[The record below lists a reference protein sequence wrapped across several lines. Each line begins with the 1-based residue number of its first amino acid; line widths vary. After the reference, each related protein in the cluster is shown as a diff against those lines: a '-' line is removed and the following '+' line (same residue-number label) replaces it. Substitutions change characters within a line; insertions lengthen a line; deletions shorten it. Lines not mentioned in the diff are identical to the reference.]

1 MNSREKT
8 KKSNFASPHIKQI
21 QKIEKLLQ
29 DSRQILVVSHIDPDG
44 DAVGTQL
51 AFAAY
56 LEDLG
61 KKVYLVRDSEI
72 PGKYLFLP
80 HVEDI
85 KKVEDFPP
93 GLEIDTALILECPTM
108 ERIGSATGFLNDRV
122 KTVNI
127 DHHQDSTPFA
137 TVNWIDTGASSVGEM
152 AFEYF
157 AVMGY
162 DISAE
167 VAELLYT
174 AILTDTGR
182 FRYVSTTP
190 RTMTIAGLLLEAGA
204 DSRKICDHVYY
215 NLDPAVMKLTGRILN
230 TIEIIRDGKICLIHL
245 TREMLEQTGARE
257 SDTEGLV
264 DLTMFNMGVKVGC
277 LLKEID
283 DSRTKLSLRAR
294 DNINVAE
301 IAGRF
306 NGGGHVNAAGC
317 VIPLPLN
324 EARLKIIDILT
335 EAVDV
340 D

>member
-1 MNSREKT
+1 MNLREKT
-8 KKSNFASPHIKQI
+8 KKSNFASPHINQI
-21 QKIEKLLQ
+21 RKIKKLLQ

-56 LEDLG
+56 LKDLG
-61 KKVYLVRDSEI
+61 KKVYLIRDSEI
-72 PGKYLFLP
+72 PAKYLFLQ
-80 HVEDI
+80 HVDDI
-85 KKVEDFPP
+85 KKVEDFPSE
-93 GLEIDTALILECPTM
+93 LDIDTALILECPTV
-108 ERIGSATGFLNDRV
+108 ERIGGATGFLNDRV
-122 KTVNI
+122 KTINI

-157 AVMGY
+157 AAVDY
-162 DISAE
+162 DISAD
-167 VAELLYT
+167 VAEQLYT

-182 FRYVSTTP
+182 FRYASTTP

-204 DSRKICDHVYY
+204 DSRKICDYVYY
-215 NLDPAVMKLTGRILN
+215 NLDPAVMKLTGWVLN
-230 TIEIIRDGKICLIHL
+230 TIEMLNDGKICLIHL
-245 TREMLEQTGARE
+245 TNEMLTRAGARV

-264 DLTMFNMGVKVGC
+264 DLTMFNMGVQVGC

-283 DSRTKLSLRAR
+283 ESRTKLSLRAR

-306 NGGGHVNAAGC
+306 NGGGHVSAAGC
-317 VIPLPLN
+317 IIPLPLS
-324 EARLKIIDILT
+324 EARQKIIGILT
-335 EAVDV
+335 EVVNAG
-340 D
+340 